1 MANRD
6 NPNGFTPVRHLTGGE
21 IRTEAVLLAA
31 ANAAIGVGDLLVR
44 TAAGVWDRWASG
56 AASGVAAASSA
67 ASSGGVEIAAY
78 IDPNI
83 VYAAQVDDGTGT
95 LTAQTGINLNA
106 TAVAGTPVNGRSIYE
121 IDESSGAT
129 TIDLPLKVVRLSKQ
143 VGNGFGAFNRLEVV
157 INNHDLKGG
166 TGTLGV

>member
-6 NPNGFTPVRHLTGGE
+6 NPTGFVPVRHLTGGE

-31 ANAAIGVGDLLVR
+31 ANAAIGIGDLLVR
-44 TAAGVWDRWASG
+44 TSAGVWDRWASG
-56 AASGVAAASSA
+56 AVSGVAAQSSS

-83 VYAAQVDDGTGT
+83 VFAAQTDNGTGT
-95 LTAQTGINLNA
+95 LTAQTGLNLNA
-106 TAVAGTPVNGRSIYE
+106 TAIAGTPVNGRSIYE

-129 TIDLPLKVVRLSKQ
+129 TIDLPLKVIGLSKQ
-143 VGNGFGAFNRLEVV
+143 VGNAFGQFNRLEVV

-166 TGTLGV
+166 TGTVGL

>member
-21 IRTEAVLLAA
+21 IRTEAIKLAA
-31 ANAAIGVGDLLVR
+31 ANAAIGVGDLLSR
-44 TAAGVWDRWASG
+44 TNAGVFDRWASG
-56 AASGVAAASSA
+56 AVSGVAAQSSS
-67 ASSGGVEIAAY
+67 ASSGAEISAY

-83 VYAAQVDDGTGT
+83 VFAAQTDDGTGT
-95 LTAQTGINLNA
+95 LTAQTGLNLNA
-106 TAVAGTPVNGRSIYE
+106 TAIAGTPVNGRSIYE

-129 TIDLPLKVVRLSKQ
+129 TADLPLKVIGISKQ
-143 VGNGFGAFNRLEVV
+143 VGNAFGAFNRLEVV

-166 TGTLGV
+166 TGTVGI